1 MAVVVGVAV
10 GPPAWGSRGDY
21 RLPPG
26 HGLALLWL
34 WLLVLL
40 VLVKQSANIERF
52 NGFLF
57 A

>member
-1 MAVVVGVAV
+1 MGVVVSVAV

-26 HGLALLWL
+26 HGLELL

-40 VLVKQSANIERF
+40 VLVIQSANIERF
-52 NGFLF
+52 DGFLF